1 MFKTTIIKPPKKINF
16 VDIQEIIKYKELL
29 FTLVERDV
37 KVRYKQTII
46 GGLWA
51 ILVPFATMV
60 LFSFF
65 FGKIAQIPSD
75 NIPYPIFSYSGLLLW
90 TYFSTALGAAS
101 NSLIS
106 NSGIISK
113 VYFPRIIIPMSAT
126 ITGLID
132 YLIASLVVVGLMIY
146 FNFSPNFNILL
157 LPVVVFFTWMLAAGV
172 GFWLSATNV
181 LFRDIKYLV
190 SFILQL
196 WIYAT
201 PVIYPLSVA
210 GKFKWL
216 VTLNPMS
223 GLIEAHRAMILGHQ
237 AVNFEILAGS
247 IIVTLIIFFT
257 GIIYFKS
264 IEHYFADV
272 I

>member
-1 MFKTTIIKPPKKINF
+1 MDVVTIIKPSKKFNLK
-16 VDIQEIIKYKELL
+16 DLKEIYQFRELF
-29 FTLVERDV
+29 FTLVERDI

-51 ILVPFATMV
+51 IVRPFTTMV

-65 FGKIAQIPSD
+65 FGKIAKIPSD
-75 NIPYPIFSYSGLLLW
+75 GIPYPIFSYSGLLLW
-90 TYFSTALGAAS
+90 TYFSSAVNSAS
-101 NSLIS
+101 NSLIGS
-106 NSGIISK
+106 AGLISK
-113 VYFPRIIIPMSAT
+113 VYFPRLIIPLSST
-126 ITGLID
+126 ILGLFD
-132 YLIASLVVVGLMIY
+132 YVIASIFVVVFMIY
-146 FNFSPNFNILL
+146 FQFIPKATILL
-157 LPVVVFFTWMLAAGV
+157 LPLVIFFTWMLAAGV

-201 PVIYPLSVA
+201 PVIYPFSVA

-216 VTLNPMS
+216 VTINPMS
-223 GLIEAHRAMILGHQ
+223 GLIEAHRSMMLGHQ
-237 AVNFEILAGS
+237 AVNYS
-247 IIVTLIIFFT
+247 IFAISIVLTLIIFTT
-257 GIIYFKS
+257 GLLYFKS
-264 IEHYFADV
+264 IERKFADV